1 MIPFTYALKEIRKRK
16 YRTVV
21 NILGFVIAI
30 STLITLVMA
39 ARGWAVCT
47 SLPLNSIGTDII
59 LIYTAPIAPANTGC
73 YIANH
78 LFAYPFNQT
87 IVSEMADVSG
97 VECAVPIMMHR
108 MRAIVVTGIDPGETQ
123 TNAVLPSDVIDGR
136 YLTPDDGYVALVE
149 YEYAQLNNL
158 TLGSNVTYVGT
169 FEVVGIVDV
178 SATNLIKSHIYLNLP
193 TVQEVLPG
201 KPTGLVNIAL
211 IRTSN
216 PSAVEKTAL
225 ALEDKWTSAST
236 LTGSDLAETASGV
249 IRIGEETAWNISV
262 ALAVVSILFAIK
274 SQLGSVAERTR
285 EIGILKAIG
294 WSNSNV
300 VNQITIESIIQG
312 IIGGILGCALG
323 YVFASYVLSTI
334 GGEIGGAL
342 RFITIDPML
351 LGLGFGISVL
361 SGIVAGLI
369 PSLRAAR
376 LVPAEALRT
385 V

>member
-1 MIPFTYALKEIRKRK
+1 
-16 YRTVV
+16 
-21 NILGFVIAI
+21 
-30 STLITLVMA
+30 
-39 ARGWAVCT
+39 
-47 SLPLNSIGTDII
+47 
-59 LIYTAPIAPANTGC
+59 
-73 YIANH
+73 
-78 LFAYPFNQT
+78 
-87 IVSEMADVSG
+87 
-97 VECAVPIMMHR
+97 MMHR

-158 TLGSNVTYVGT
+158 TLGSNVTYIGT

-342 RFITIDPML
+342 SFVTIDPML